1 MKLEQNKWTQT
12 GFWDTM
18 PEMSTAADLV
28 LVFGKRQL
36 LEQSD
41 RFKEIRSFYPLADIV
56 MCSTSGEI
64 MDVEVFDDTLVTT
77 AIQFEKTVIK
87 ARQMAITDSWT
98 SDADL
103 GRELAALFPKEHL
116 KHVLLLSHGLDI
128 NGTRLIEGVKAG
140 FEHHV
145 SISGGLAGDGPDFVK
160 TVVGL
165 NGVPTEKQVV
175 AIGFYGETMK
185 VGYGSFGGWDTFGHS
200 REISRSQDNI
210 LYELDGKPAL
220 DLYKEYLGD
229 KAKDLPSSGLLFPL
243 SIKTSKES
251 NKELVRT
258 ILSVNEE
265 EKSLTF
271 AGDIP
276 EGGQARLMK
285 ANFESLYDGASRAAA
300 NSIAV
305 LKDKAQLALLI
316 SCVGRKLILKQ
327 HTEDEVES
335 VRDVIGDGAVMTGF
349 YSYGELGPDRQGDSC
364 YLHNQTMTITL
375 FSE

>member
-185 VGYGSFGGWDTFGHS
+185 VGYGSFGGWDSFGHS

-349 YSYGELGPDRQGDSC
+349 YSYGELGPDRRGDSC

>member
-1 MKLEQNKWTQT
+1 
-12 GFWDTM
+12 
-18 PEMSTAADLV
+18 MSITADLV

-36 LEQSD
+36 LENKD
-41 RFKEIRSFYPLADIV
+41 RFYEIRSFYPVADIV

-64 MDVEVFDDTLVTT
+64 LDIEVFDDTIVTT

-87 ARQMAITDSWT
+87 TRQLEISDNWT

-103 GRELAALFPKEHL
+103 GQELASLFPRESL
-116 KHVLLLSHGLDI
+116 KHVLLLSHGLNV
-128 NGTRLIEGVKAG
+128 NGTRLIEGMKLQLD
-140 FEHHV
+140 HSV

-165 NGVPTEKQVV
+165 NEIPSENKVV
-175 AIGFYGETMK
+175 AVGFYGESIK
-185 VGYGSFGGWDTFGHS
+185 VGYGSFGGWDTFGHT
-200 REISRSQDNI
+200 RKITRSEENV

-220 DLYKEYLGD
+220 DLYKAYLGD
-229 KAKDLPSSGLLFPL
+229 KAKDLPASGLLFPL
-243 SIKTSKES
+243 SIKTDENASD
-251 NKELVRT
+251 ELVRT

-276 EGGQARLMK
+276 EGGEARLMK
-285 ANFESLYDGASRAAA
+285 ANFESLYEGASRAAE
-300 NSIAV
+300 NSIAI

-335 VRDVIGDGAVMTGF
+335 VREVIGEDALMTGF

-375 FSE
+375 FGE